1 MEARFS
7 QIQSH
12 LDKSMVYIMNKPDGD
27 FQQGSRLYKP
37 NSDIMDTQ
45 VLLMDI
51 WQASEKQT
59 SQLLAVVLW

>member
-1 MEARFS
+1 
-7 QIQSH
+7 
-12 LDKSMVYIMNKPDGD
+12 MVYIMNKPDGD
-27 FQQGSRLYKP
+27 FQQGIHLYKP

-45 VLLMDI
+45 VLMDI